1 MYLLDTNVVSE
12 IRKLKPHGAVIS
24 WLEATPAT
32 QVFICALVVGE
43 LQTGPEKTR
52 KQDLPKAQEIEN
64 WVDRVCAVYEVIPM
78 QAAEFREWARLMVGK
93 SDDLTRDAM
102 IAATARVHR
111 LTVVT
116 RNTKDFRHFPVET
129 FNPFQY
135 KQ

>member
-32 QVFICALVVGE
+32 QVFISAVVVGE
-43 LQTGPEKTR
+43 LQAGAERTR
-52 KQDLPKAQEIEN
+52 KQDRPKAQEIDG
-64 WVDRVCAVYEVIPM
+64 WIDRVCAVYEVIHM
-78 QAAEFREWARLMVGK
+78 QAAEFREWAKLMVGK
-93 SDDLTRDAM
+93 SDDLSRDAM

-116 RNTKDFRHFPVET
+116 RNIKDFRHFPVET
-129 FNPFQY
+129 FNPFQF
-135 KQ
+135 KL

>member
-12 IRKLKPHGAVIS
+12 IRKLKPHGAVVS

-32 QVFICALVVGE
+32 QVFISASVVGE
-43 LQTGPEKTR
+43 LQAGAEKTR
-52 KQDLPKAQEIEN
+52 KQDPPKAQEIEK
-64 WVDRVCAVYEVIPM
+64 WIDRVCAVCEVIPM

-135 KQ
+135 RL

>member
-12 IRKLKPHGAVIS
+12 IRKMKPHGAVIA
-24 WLEATPAT
+24 WLQDTPAT
-32 QVFICALVVGE
+32 QVFISAAVIGE
-43 LQTGPEKTR
+43 LQIGAERTR
-52 KQDLPKAQEIEN
+52 KQDRLKAEEIEG
-64 WVDRVCAVYEVIPM
+64 WIDRVCAVYEVIPM
-78 QAAEFREWARLMVGK
+78 QAAEFREWARFMVGR

-129 FNPFQY
+129 FNPFLY
-135 KQ
+135 KS